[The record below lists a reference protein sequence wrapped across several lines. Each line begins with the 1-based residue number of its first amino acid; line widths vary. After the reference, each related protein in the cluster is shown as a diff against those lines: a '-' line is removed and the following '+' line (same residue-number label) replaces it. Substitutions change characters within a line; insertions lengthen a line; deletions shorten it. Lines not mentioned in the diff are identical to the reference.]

1 MAFISFFHREFSSFL
16 NCHHYL
22 ASKAEFCAANSKLM
36 LIVENDVANEV
47 NAVKW
52 NLCCLTK
59 LVLVEE
65 VNAACLT

>member
-1 MAFISFFHREFSSFL
+1 MKD
-16 NCHHYL
+16 N
-22 ASKAEFCAANSKLM
+22 AANSKLM

-47 NAVKW
+47 NVVEW

-65 VNAACLT
+65 VNAAQLT